1 MIDIRL
7 RTFVSVAENLSFSEA
22 AREIHIS
29 QPAVSKHIRELES
42 EYGTVLFER
51 LGNRIRLTGAGSA
64 LLVHART
71 ILEEYKKTGADMRAL
86 AGNASGELRI
96 AASTTV
102 AQYLLPEILAGFRKR
117 YPGVRVTMLSG
128 NSREVESALLS
139 GHADIGLVEG
149 ITRRSGLKYTAFARD
164 ELVAIASTSSVS
176 GRRGNLTLEEL
187 KKVPVVLR
195 EHGSGTLDVVRRAL
209 AEAGISLSELNVEM
223 NIGSTEGIKLYVQ
236 HSDAL
241 GIVSIRSV
249 GGEIYR
255 NVFRIVDIEGLSMT
269 REFMMAERMGE
280 SVGQAVIFKE
290 FITSGYGR

>member
-29 QPAVSKHIRELES
+29 QPAVSKHIRELEG
-42 EYGTVLFER
+42 EYGAVLFER
-51 LGNRIRLTGAGSA
+51 LGNRIRLTEAGAA
-64 LLVHART
+64 LLVRAKG
-71 ILEEYKKTGADMRAL
+71 ILEEYKKMDADMRAL
-86 AGNASGELRI
+86 AGDASGELRI
-96 AASTTV
+96 AASTTI

-117 YPGVRVTMLSG
+117 YPVVRVTMLSG
-128 NSREVESALLS
+128 NSREVETALLA

-149 ITRRSGLKYTAFARD
+149 ITRRSGLKYTPFAGD
-164 ELVAIASTSSVS
+164 ELVAIAGTSSAS
-176 GRRGNLTLEEL
+176 GSRESLTLEEL

-209 AEAGISLSELNVEM
+209 AEAGVSLSDLNVEM
-223 NIGSTEGIKLYVQ
+223 NIGSTEGIKLYVR

-249 GGEIYR
+249 SGEIYR
-255 NVFRIVDIEGLSMT
+255 NVFRIVDIEGLRMT
-269 REFMMAERMGE
+269 REFMIAERMGE
-280 SVGQAVIFKE
+280 SVGAEVRFKE
-290 FITSGYGR
+290 FITSSYSQ